1 MFSRN
6 LNTGGHNETE
16 TEYVSAE
23 QKIYH
28 TEEYPSHVLLPVIPS
43 PDFVEAGLP

>member
-16 TEYVSAE
+16 TKFVSAS
-23 QKIYH
+23 QVIYH
-28 TEEYPSHVLLPVIPS
+28 DKPHPSHVLLPVIPA
-43 PDFVEAGLP
+43 EALKK

>member
-16 TEYVSAE
+16 TKFVSARQVVYHDE
-23 QKIYH
+23 QH
-28 TEEYPSHVLLPVIPS
+28 PSHVLLPVIPAE
-43 PDFVEAGLP
+43 DLEK